1 MSVWRDSPLFHP
13 QTALR
18 QLNASRHHNLYCDV
32 TISVAGTRFRCHRAV
47 LAANSVY
54 FHHLL
59 LPSNSSVL
67 PSNGQPEPCY
77 HLERMGAAT
86 FSALLQ
92 YMYTSQLFLSDER
105 AARDLLH
112 GARRVGLV
120 ALGDLVADYLLDSD
134 SSEERAEP
142 SADEEGGDPPEAG
155 EEAVPADDRPEGK
168 ENPTFNLE
176 LLEPAEPGYHPG
188 SRDTMQEAPVY
199 NLGSIKTLPQESAN
213 LDYNLV
219 SVDELPQEPADPG
232 CELDTVPQEPADP
245 GCKLDTVPQEPV
257 DPGCKQDTVPQE
269 PALAEP
275 MNQAMTCL
283 QNLSQ
288 LFSTNGRHKLLMVT
302 ANSDHIRHNHDHIR
316 HNHDHIR
323 HNHGCVNQPAS
334 GSPPG
339 VGQGDQRS
347 GSPDDP
353 KEQRS
358 GNSVDPR
365 KQMLVNLDD
374 PKEQRSMNSNDPKR
388 QLSKKQSRK
397 RGWQE
402 GECSTT
408 KRHHIYHQGT
418 CTTTKRHHVY
428 HQGTCT
434 TTKRHHVYH
443 QGTCTT
449 TKRHHVYHQ
458 AHQRKE
464 NVKKGLPLKA
474 PQQCPHWQ
482 DWTRHQRR
490 HRKHQGCLKCG
501 NLTSSLGLHRE
512 HAQTVCQTCCKC
524 FIGKAHLDR
533 HTCRNSA
540 QESRV
545 PFKCTKCK
553 RMFMWG

>member
-1 MSVWRDSPLFHP
+1 MATVEDRRAAAGRMSVWRDSPLFHP

-18 QLNASRHHNLYCDV
+18 QLNAFRHHNLYCDV

-59 LPSNSSVL
+59 LPSDGSVL
-67 PSNGQPEPCY
+67 PSDGQPEPCY

-112 GARRVGLV
+112 GARRIGLV

-142 SADEEGGDPPEAG
+142 STDEEGGDPPEAG

-188 SRDTMQEAPVY
+188 SGDT
-199 NLGSIKTLPQESAN
+199 
-213 LDYNLV
+213 
-219 SVDELPQEPADPG
+219 LPQEPADPG
-232 CELDTVPQEPADP
+232 YHPGSRDTMQEEPVYNLGSDTLPQESANPDYNHVSVIVDSLPQGPADP
-245 GCKLDTVPQEPV
+245 GCQLDS
-257 DPGCKQDTVPQE
+257 VPQE
-269 PALAEP
+269 PALEATEIPVQSEETEP
-275 MNQAMTCL
+275 DQAMTCL

-288 LFSTNGRHKLLMVT
+288 LFSTNGRHQLLMVT
-302 ANSDHIRHNHDHIR
+302 ANSDHIRHNHDHLR
-316 HNHDHIR
+316 HNQDHIS

-353 KEQRS
+353 EEQRS

-365 KQMLVNLDD
+365 EQMLVNLDD
-374 PKEQRSMNSNDPKR
+374 PKEQR
-388 QLSKKQSRK
+388 QLSKEQSRK

-408 KRHHIYHQGT
+408 KRHHVH
-418 CTTTKRHHVY
+418 
-428 HQGTCT
+428 
-434 TTKRHHVYH
+434 H

-458 AHQRKE
+458 ACQRKE
-464 NVKKGLPLKA
+464 NVKKSLPLKA
-474 PQQCPHWQ
+474 PQQCPHWK

-490 HRKHQGCLKCG
+490 HRKHQDCLKCG
-501 NLTSSLGLHRE
+501 KLSSLGRHRE
-512 HAQTVCQTCCKC
+512 HAQSVSQTCCKC
-524 FIGKAHLDR
+524 FICKAHLDR
-533 HTCRNSA
+533 HTCRHSA

>member
-18 QLNASRHHNLYCDV
+18 QLNAFRHHNLYCDV

-232 CELDTVPQEPADP
+232 CELDSVPQEPADP
-245 GCKLDTVPQEPV
+245 GYN
-257 DPGCKQDTVPQE
+257 QDSVPQE
-269 PALAEP
+269 PALEAAGAEVQTEP
-275 MNQAMTCL
+275 DQAMTCL

-288 LFSTNGRHKLLMVT
+288 LFSTNGRHQLLMVT
-302 ANSDHIRHNHDHIR
+302 ANSDHIRQSHDHIR

-323 HNHGCVNQPAS
+323 HNHSCVNQPAS

-358 GNSVDPR
+358 
-365 KQMLVNLDD
+365 
-374 PKEQRSMNSNDPKR
+374 MNSNDPKR
-388 QLSKKQSRK
+388 QHKEQSRK

-402 GECSTT
+402 GECS
-408 KRHHIYHQGT
+408 
-418 CTTTKRHHVY
+418 
-428 HQGTCT
+428 

-464 NVKKGLPLKA
+464 NVKKSLPLKA

-490 HRKHQGCLKCG
+490 HRKHQDCLKCG
-501 NLTSSLGLHRE
+501 KLTSSLGLHRE
-512 HAQTVCQTCCKC
+512 HAQSVCQTCCKC

-533 HTCRNSA
+533 HTCRHSA